1 MTDDTVA
8 RLNELLEA
16 ERAGVETLQ
25 ALIKTVPKGY
35 FRNHLAKIEADE
47 ATSCAVMERAVR
59 AAGGEPSRATGDFTA
74 KVLALD
80 SLAAR
85 LKLLSR
91 GQTWV
96 VKRLDAVAESV
107 TDPERRKELAEMRR
121 EHVENV
127 EWCDVQVA
135 ELEAEAAATST
146 A

>member
-1 MTDDTVA
+1 MNDQTVT

-35 FRNHLAKIEADE
+35 FRNHLTKIEADE
-47 ATSCAVMERAVR
+47 AFSCAVLERAIR

-80 SLAAR
+80 SLVDR

-91 GQTWV
+91 GQSWV
-96 VKRLDAVAESV
+96 VKRLDAVAEAVS
-107 TDPERRKELAEMRR
+107 DPERRKELAEMRR

-127 EWCDVQVA
+127 DWCDVQAA
-135 ELEAEAAATST
+135 ELDAEAAPSAP
-146 A
+146 